1 MDYAVLDLGPEKLI
15 ARYVGP
21 AEWMAFNEHAL
32 RESLVSLQAQQFFA
46 EAVVPVEKLEWST
59 APASNGQSVLP
70 VPVGWIVEPARPS
83 PCPGLPQPGAVTAAL
98 PVHDLTIVLRAA
110 VWSAGDVVPDAAA
123 AACSSRRGSL
133 GGASYT
139 SRGAWLGVSYVIE
152 GAFTRV
158 GPRQV
163 VQLEVLSTDQQS
175 AFARALLAVWVK
187 KATE

>member
-32 RESLVSLQAQQFFA
+32 RESLVSLQAQQFLA
-46 EAVVPVEKLEWST
+46 QEPVPVETLGWS
-59 APASNGQSVLP
+59 AARAANGQSALP
-70 VPVGWIVEPARPS
+70 VPVGWIVEPGRPS
-83 PCPGLPQPGAVTAAL
+83 PCPGLPQPTTVTSAF

-133 GGASYT
+133 GGASYA
-139 SRGAWLGVSYVIE
+139 SRGAWLGVTYVIE
-152 GAFTRV
+152 GAFTRA
-158 GPRQV
+158 GPGQV
-163 VQLEVLSTDQQS
+163 VQLEVLSTDQRS
-175 AFARALLAVWVK
+175 AFARALLAAWVK